1 MDSWNG
7 IVSLFIACIELL
19 LLINLLSFTE
29 KNRFNIT
36 VIIIVALLFSYQF
49 MEFLIC
55 MMGFDESLFVYLAF
69 IIISY
74 LPPLGVILAASL
86 NKVKSKFLYLLFLPP
101 LFFTIYYSII
111 IDEFIHKGCTVLYA
125 SYHYPLGDLYGA
137 FYYLPIIVTI
147 IWLVSTIKKTD
158 TPKIKT
164 ISSVILFGYIFTAI
178 PVIIAFVLMAYNN
191 YGLLSIIES
200 IMCKFALVLA
210 LCLSFAAV
218 YNSRKKNERNNT

>member
-1 MDSWNG
+1 MNWNG
-7 IVSLFIACIELL
+7 IISLFIACIELL
-19 LLINLLSFTE
+19 LIINLLSFTE
-29 KNRFNIT
+29 KNKFNVT
-36 VIIIVALLFSYQF
+36 AIIIVALLFSYQF

-55 MMGFDESLFVYLAF
+55 MMGFDGSLFVYLAF
-69 IIISY
+69 IVISY

-86 NKVKSKFLYLLFLPP
+86 NKVRSKFLYLFFLPP
-101 LFFTIYYSII
+101 LFFTIYYIII
-111 IDEFIHKGCTVLYA
+111 IDKFILKGCAVLYA

-147 IWLVSTIKKTD
+147 IWLINTIKKTTD
-158 TPKIKT
+158 PKIKT

-191 YGLLSIIES
+191 YGLLSMIES
-200 IMCKFALVLA
+200 IMCKFALILA
-210 LCLSFAAV
+210 LCLSFAAI